1 MNILAIESSCDETAA
16 AVVRD
21 GRQVL
26 SNTVFSQ
33 IDIHKVY
40 GGVVPEIASRCH
52 VEKITPLVE
61 KAIEDSGLSVSDIDA
76 VAVTS
81 APGLIG
87 ALLVGLN
94 FAKGFAYANGLP
106 LVPVHHI
113 RSHIAANYL
122 AYPELEPPFLAM
134 VVSGGHSHIVSV
146 EGYTDYK
153 IVGMTRDDA
162 AGEAFDKGARV
173 LGLPYPGGVEI
184 DKLSKSGDP
193 HAVRFPQVSFKD
205 APFDFSF
212 SGVKTAIINY
222 VHTASQ
228 RGQSINA
235 ADIAASYSEAITG
248 VLTEKFYG
256 AAKALG
262 FTRLAVA
269 GGVSA
274 NSMLRQKL
282 QSSLPSGCKL
292 FIPPLSLCGDNAAMV
307 GAQGFYEFSAGFVAG
322 LDQNALA
329 TADIQKALCK
339 PNKPISF

>member
-21 GRQVL
+21 GREVL

-33 IDIHKVY
+33 IDIHKLY

-61 KAIEDSGLSVSDIDA
+61 RAIADSGLSVLDIDA

-122 AYPELEPPFLAM
+122 VYPELEPPFLAM

-146 EGYTDYK
+146 KGYTDYK
-153 IVGMTRDDA
+153 IIGMTRDDA

-184 DKLSKSGDP
+184 DRLAKSGDP
-193 HAVRFPQVSFKD
+193 YAVKFPQVSFKD

-212 SGVKTAIINY
+212 SGVKTAVINY
-222 VHTASQ
+222 VHTAAQ

-235 ADIAASYSEAITG
+235 AEVAASYSEAITG
-248 VLTEKFYG
+248 VLTEKFFS
-256 AAKALG
+256 AANELG
-262 FTRLAVA
+262 FTRLVVA

-274 NSMLRQKL
+274 NSMLRHKL
-282 QSSLPSGCKL
+282 QSGLPRGCKL
-292 FIPPLSLCGDNAAMV
+292 YIPPLSLCGDNAAMV
-307 GAQGFYEFSAGFVAG
+307 GAQGFYEYRAGFIAG
-322 LDQNALA
+322 LDQNGFA
-329 TADIQKALCK
+329 TADIQEALCK
-339 PNKPISF
+339 PTDGISF

>member
-21 GRQVL
+21 GRQIL
-26 SNTVFSQ
+26 SNVVFSQ

-52 VEKITPLVE
+52 VDKISALVR
-61 KAIEDSGLSVSDIDA
+61 KAVDDSGLGIGQIDA
-76 VAVTS
+76 VAVTA

-94 FAKGFAYANGLP
+94 FAKGFAYSNRLD
-106 LVPVHHI
+106 LIPVHHI

-122 AYPELEPPFLAM
+122 AYPSLEPPFLAM

-146 EGYTDYK
+146 NGYTDYK

-173 LGLPYPGGVEI
+173 LGLPYPGGVEM
-184 DKLSKSGDP
+184 DRLSVTGNPK
-193 HAVRFPQVSFKD
+193 AIKFPRVSFKD
-205 APFDFSF
+205 SPFDFSF

-222 VHTASQ
+222 VHTAQQ
-228 RGQSINA
+228 RGQLLNK
-235 ADIAASYSEAITG
+235 ADIAASYSDAVTD
-248 VLTEKFYG
+248 VLTDKFYSAAAEFG
-256 AAKALG
+256 ANKLV
-262 FTRLAVA
+262 VA

-274 NSMLRQKL
+274 NSMLRHKL
-282 QSSLPSGCKL
+282 ETRLPSGCRL
-292 FIPPLSLCGDNAAMV
+292 FIPPLYLCGDNAAMV
-307 GAQGFYEFSAGFVAG
+307 ASQGFYEYNAGFIAD
-322 LDQNALA
+322 LDQNAAA
-329 TADIQKALCK
+329 TADIEKPLCK
-339 PNKPISF
+339 PKQ

>member
-21 GRQVL
+21 GRAIL
-26 SNTVFSQ
+26 SSIVFSQ

-52 VEKITPLVE
+52 VEKITPLVS
-61 KAIEDSGLSVSDIDA
+61 KAISDSSLTVEDIDA

-94 FAKGFAYANGLP
+94 FAKGFAYANKLP

-134 VVSGGHSHIVSV
+134 VVSGGHSHIVKV
-146 EGYTDYK
+146 DGYTDYK
-153 IVGMTRDDA
+153 IIGMTRDDA

-184 DKLSKSGDP
+184 DRLSKSGNR
-193 HAVRFPQVSFKD
+193 HAVKFPRVSFKD

-212 SGVKTAIINY
+212 SGVKTAVVNFA
-222 VHTASQ
+222 HTAAQ
-228 RGQSINA
+228 RGEKINA
-235 ADIAASYSEAITG
+235 ADIAASYSDAITD
-248 VLTEKFYG
+248 VLTDKFYG
-256 AAKALG
+256 AAREYGAKQLV
-262 FTRLAVA
+262 VA

-274 NSMLRQKL
+274 NSMLREKL
-282 QSSLPSGCKL
+282 EERLPHGCRL
-292 FIPPLSLCGDNAAMV
+292 FVPPLSLCGDNAAMV
-307 GAQGFYEFSAGFVAG
+307 GAQGYYEYRAGFIAE
-322 LDQNALA
+322 LDQNAFA
-329 TADIQKALCK
+329 TADIQDSLCK
-339 PNKPISF
+339 PKEEISF

>member
-16 AVVRD
+16 AVVQD
-21 GRQVL
+21 GRKIL

-52 VEKITPLVE
+52 VEKITPLVS
-61 KAIEDSGLSVSDIDA
+61 KAVEDSGLLLSDIDA

-94 FAKGFAYANGLP
+94 FAKGFAYANNLP

-122 AYPELEPPFLAM
+122 AYPDLEPPFLAM
-134 VVSGGHSHIVSV
+134 VVSGGHSHIVKV
-146 EGYTDYK
+146 DGYTDYK
-153 IVGMTRDDA
+153 IIGITRDDA

-184 DKLSKSGDP
+184 DRLSKTGDIN
-193 HAVRFPQVSFKD
+193 AVKFPRVSFKD

-212 SGVKTAIINY
+212 SGVKTAVVNY
-222 VHTASQ
+222 VHTAQQ
-228 RGQSINA
+228 RGEAIDT
-235 ADIAASYSEAITG
+235 ADIAASYSDAITG
-248 VLTEKFYG
+248 VLVDKFYS
-256 AAKALG
+256 AAMEYG
-262 FTRLAVA
+262 FKKLVVA

-274 NSMLRQKL
+274 NSMLRRKL
-282 QSSLPSGCKL
+282 EDNLPCGHRL

-307 GAQGFYEFSAGFVAG
+307 GAQGYYEYHAGFIAE
-322 LDQNALA
+322 LDQNAFA
-329 TADIQKALCK
+329 TADIQNSLCK
-339 PNKPISF
+339 PKR